1 MDHGVCPKIRIEEVD
16 GLQHRVVEAVGFNRK
31 LQHLQHRF
39 LPMVRLQAAL
49 MDPLQ
54 VVISSGNAQ
63 VRFKLHRN
71 TVLLAHHVLDR
82 VKELLFA
89 HLFYGRKD
97 IEPLRELIDLRALLG
112 EHLAHFENLL
122 AQVFVS

>member
-1 MDHGVCPKIRIEEVD
+1 
-16 GLQHRVVEAVGFNRK
+16 
-31 LQHLQHRF
+31 
-39 LPMVRLQAAL
+39 